1 MKFCNNNNDVPK
13 KTDDQQLLQLF
24 VIVLKARLNALPF
37 LELAGN
43 IERLK
48 DVFATCASP
57 LAPSHAY
64 RQDVVP
70 SIATTCPATEPE
82 MQLPDQLRECVVL
95 CPAKR
100 LAFHSTKSL
109 TTVLPFVQSVKF
121 FKATVGHPCFQ
132 LQILM

>member
-48 DVFATCASP
+48 DVFATCALSCISP
-57 LAPSHAY
+57 GRCAVNSHHM
-64 RQDVVP
+64 
-70 SIATTCPATEPE
+70 SCNGT
-82 MQLPDQLRECVVL
+82 
-95 CPAKR
+95 
-100 LAFHSTKSL
+100 
-109 TTVLPFVQSVKF
+109 
-121 FKATVGHPCFQ
+121 
-132 LQILM
+132 